1 MDCAEHALILI
12 ITFFTYYLFLRI
24 LQEHTEPV
32 DLIEDTDYPD
42 QGVGI
47 QKVPADHKGTIIGEL
62 CVYNS
67 FSLPFTIINFYLL
80 PWNYLTILKMLTE
93 TLLRIFF
100 SVIGRVL

>member
-1 MDCAEHALILI
+1 LWA
-12 ITFFTYYLFLRI
+12 

-62 CVYNS
+62 TS
-67 FSLPFTIINFYLL
+67 SLLL
-80 PWNYLTILKMLTE
+80 DGTQSWNLDSRRLCRKFFNYKLKRQRHEMDILK
-93 TLLRIFF
+93 
-100 SVIGRVL
+100 